1 MCNSCQLSLIDSVA
15 FMKYIRDIEG
25 VQEKHNMGYVVSTFY
40 RFVHLSNYYDIQPV
54 LREFCIQHGIKGTI
68 ILAEQGINAT
78 IAADEQSSLDQ
89 FFSFLNLDDRLKNI
103 QYHKSFAIHN
113 PFSKMKVKLR
123 KELVCF
129 GIEDLDNSVCG
140 EYVISQDWD
149 DLISRPN
156 VYTIDTRN
164 TYEINFG
171 KFKNAINPQTKC
183 FRDFPEWAVS
193 WASDKVEQDPVI
205 AMYCTGGIRC
215 EKSTAFM
222 KDLGFSKVYHLKGG
236 ILEYFK
242 STQNKN
248 NLWEGDCFTFDDR
261 IVVDDKLIPA
271 SVKCMSCDVCV
282 TPEEMKSVTRG
293 HVLCFNCKGSVKI

>member
-1 MCNSCQLSLIDSVA
+1 
-15 FMKYIRDIEG
+15 
-25 VQEKHNMGYVVSTFY
+25 MGYVVSTFY

-129 GIEDLDNSVCG
+129 GIEDLGNSVCG
-140 EYVISQDWD
+140 EYVVSQDWD

-222 KDLGFSKVYHLKGG
+222 KDLGFSRVYHLKGG

-242 STQNKN
+242 NTQNKN

-271 SVKCMSCDVCV
+271 SVKCVSCNVYV
-282 TPEEMKSVTRG
+282 APEEMKSVTRG
-293 HVLCFNCKGSVKI
+293 HVLCFNCKGV

>member
-1 MCNSCQLSLIDSVA
+1 
-15 FMKYIRDIEG
+15 
-25 VQEKHNMGYVVSTFY
+25 MGYVVSTFY

-123 KELVCF
+123 KELVCL

>member
-1 MCNSCQLSLIDSVA
+1 
-15 FMKYIRDIEG
+15 
-25 VQEKHNMGYVVSTFY
+25 MGYVVSTFY

-54 LREFCIQHGIKGTI
+54 LKEFCVQHDIKGTI

-78 IAADEQSSLDQ
+78 IAGGQSALNQ
-89 FFSFLNLDDRLKNI
+89 FFSFLDLDNRLKNI
-103 QYHKSFAIHN
+103 QHHKSFSTHN

-123 KELVCF
+123 NELVRL
-129 GIEDLDNSVCG
+129 GIENFDNSVCG
-140 EYVISQDWD
+140 EYVSPQNWD
-149 DLISRPN
+149 DLISRSD

-164 TYEINFG
+164 AYEINFG

-193 WASDKVEQDPVI
+193 WASDKVNQDPII

-222 KDLGFSKVYHLKGG
+222 KNLGFNKVYHLKGG

-242 STQNKN
+242 RTKNTN

-261 IVVDDKLIPA
+261 IVVDDNLVPGR
-271 SVKCMSCDVCV
+271 VKCVSCGVHV
-282 TPEEMKSVTRG
+282 TREEMKSVTRG
-293 HVLCFNCKGSVKI
+293 NVLCFNCREVAKV

>member
-1 MCNSCQLSLIDSVA
+1 
-15 FMKYIRDIEG
+15 
-25 VQEKHNMGYVVSTFY
+25 MGYVVSTFY

-54 LREFCIQHGIKGTI
+54 LKEFCVQHSIKGTI

-78 IAADEQSSLDQ
+78 IAADKQSSLDE
-89 FFSFLNLDDRLKNI
+89 FFSFLNLDDRLKDI
-103 QYHKSFAIHN
+103 RYHKSFAMHN

-123 KELVCF
+123 KELVCL
-129 GIEDLDNSVCG
+129 GIEDFDNSVCG
-140 EYVISQDWD
+140 EYVSPQDWD
-149 DLISRPN
+149 DLISRSD

-183 FRDFPEWAVS
+183 FRDFPEWAIS
-193 WASDKVEQDPVI
+193 WASNKVDQDPII

-248 NLWEGDCFTFDDR
+248 SLWEGDCFTFDDR
-261 IVVDDKLIPA
+261 IAVDNKLVPA
-271 SVKCMSCDVCV
+271 HVKCVSCDVCV
-282 TPEEMKSVTRG
+282 TPEEMKSITRG
-293 HVLCFNCKGSVKI
+293 HVLCFNCKENVKI